1 MRQTVWGNLT
11 MLYVE
16 DEEETREE
24 LSTYLELRVG
34 KLLVA
39 ANGAEGLELFEKER
53 PDLILT
59 DVTMPVMDG
68 LAMSRAIK
76 AMSPDT
82 PIILCT
88 ALGDRHQLGEAINI
102 GIDGYVPK
110 PVDPDRLAKTV
121 LKEAQR
127 LYDRDT
133 VTKQSRLLEHYR
145 TVVDVSALVTKTDA
159 RGIITY
165 ANEPFCT
172 ISGYTKEELIGKSHS
187 IVRHPQMKSAVFKEI
202 WETIQ
207 TGKVWRGIVKDRAKS
222 GETFY
227 LDTTILGL
235 RDEEG
240 EIREYIAIRYDVT
253 ELKMYRE
260 VLEQQ
265 LDRSYTTLN
274 EKVTAIR
281 EYEKAININ
290 SAISR
295 TDGEGKMTYVNTM
308 FCDLLG
314 YASSELIGKTHR
326 IFRPLDGDE
335 AVYDTLWKTIQ
346 EKQIWQG
353 SLKYVRKDGT
363 WCYLDTAVI
372 PILDTAGEIVE
383 FMSLCHDVS
392 EIVHLNK
399 EIEATQ
405 REVVFTMGS
414 IGESRSKETGNHVKR
429 VAEYSRILA
438 LHYGLDEAEAELL
451 KQASPMHDIG
461 KVGIPDA
468 ILNKPGQ
475 LTHEEFDIMKT
486 HADLGYEMLKHSERP
501 ILKAAATVAREHH
514 EKWDG
519 SGYPN
524 KKSGEDIHIYGR
536 ITAIAD
542 VFDALGSDRV
552 YKKAW
557 ELDKILGLIREE
569 SGRHFDPVLV
579 SIFFDHLEE
588 FLAVREQY
596 RDTIEAK
603 EPECGNN

>member
-1 MRQTVWGNLT
+1 MGQAVWGNLT

-34 KLLVA
+34 RLLVA
-39 ANGAEGLELFEKER
+39 SNGAEGLELFEKER

-68 LAMSRAIK
+68 LTMSRAIK
-76 AMSPDT
+76 ERSPDT

-88 ALGDRHQLGEAINI
+88 ALGDRHQLGEAINL
-102 GIDGYVPK
+102 GIEGYVPK
-110 PVDPDRLAKTV
+110 PVDPARLNKTV
-121 LKEAQR
+121 AKEARRLHEREMLQR
-127 LYDRDT
+127 
-133 VTKQSRLLEHYR
+133 QSRLLEQYR
-145 TVVDVSALVTKTDA
+145 TVVDASAMVVKTDPK
-159 RGIITY
+159 GIIIY
-165 ANEPFCT
+165 ANDAFCR
-172 ISGYTKEELIGKSHS
+172 ISGYSKEELIGKSHT
-187 IVRHPQMKSAVFKEI
+187 IVRHPQMRDSVFKEL

-207 TGKVWRGIVKDRAKS
+207 TGGIWRGIVEDRAKS

-235 RDEEG
+235 SDETG
-240 EIREYIAIRYDVT
+240 EISEYIAIRYDVT

-265 LDRSYTTLN
+265 LDSSYTTLN

-281 EYEKAININ
+281 EYEKAINTN

-295 TDGEGKMTYVNTM
+295 TDCEGKITYVNTM
-308 FCDLLG
+308 FSELLG
-314 YASSELIGKTHR
+314 YDPSELIGKTHR
-326 IFRPLDGDE
+326 MFRPADGDE
-335 AVYDTLWKTIQ
+335 ALYSELWDTITA
-346 EKQIWQG
+346 KQIWQG
-353 SLKYVRKDGT
+353 SLKYVRKDGE

-468 ILNKPGQ
+468 ILNKPGP
-475 LTHEEFDIMKT
+475 LTHEEFDIMQT

-524 KKSGEDIHIYGR
+524 KKSGEEIHIYGR

-557 ELDKILGLIREE
+557 ELDKILRLIREE
-569 SGRHFDPVLV
+569 SGRHFDPALV
-579 SIFFDHLEE
+579 EIFFDHLEE

-596 RDTIEAK
+596 RDTIEA
-603 EPECGNN
+603 EELR